1 MRRCLRQ
8 KWPHHLSSGHLGNP
22 SCENVIGESD
32 RTTMGQGHT
41 TSEVFGYLSGAR
53 AVHLPR
59 VGYSLDLAWP
69 SPALHHPSCAPCTP
83 SLCANPFI
91 LLEIVRA
98 AAIRRPKE
106 THLGFPPPLSPSCC
120 FHMSSCLSFC
130 CSAFRSIV
138 VSQQFPSLSLAR
150 T

>member
-1 MRRCLRQ
+1 MQGCLRREAMTTIRQ
-8 KWPHHLSSGHLGNP
+8 GISEVRVAKMPQAKVATPPQLRASRKP
-22 SCENVIGESD
+22 EIGESD

-53 AVHLPR
+53 VVHLSR

-83 SLCANPFI
+83 ALCANPFI

-130 CSAFRSIV
+130 C
-138 VSQQFPSLSLAR
+138 
-150 T
+150 